1 MKIDYIL
8 SETTKNATTLAL
20 SKLCDLAE
28 QNPFENYIVI
38 VPETKSIIIE
48 REVLSLSKNGAFVN
62 VFIYSFVRLINRLG
76 LVKDENI
83 ANKQTSTMILRKVI
97 YDNFDK
103 LVCYKK
109 TAKTSGFAE
118 KIYETISQFKS
129 SDVSPDELEFS
140 LETKNESLKQ
150 KLKDIILIYRAY
162 ESALGDKL
170 LDDCDKLALLSK
182 FASQNDMIKNSHI
195 FVVGFDNIT
204 FEMQSVLKN
213 LAKNAKSITF
223 SSVYFAE
230 NREDKYIQDNEL
242 YKKFTKIAD
251 ELKYPYTPKFV
262 KKYNSGDFFNVANHL
277 FSVKPKVFEPHGN
290 IMIFEADSTRTEVAY
305 VASEILTAIKNGKR
319 FKDIGVMFADE
330 NSYLDDIEEIFSK
343 NNIPYFVNKQ
353 HELGSHFFVRFL
365 NEAFL
370 CVNSNF
376 SRDHVLSFISNPLF
390 SAENYSDVYQFVL
403 ESGINYSKFLSELD
417 NDKYAK
423 YSTFEKAKPCLEK
436 FKEFAKIFKQ
446 FFKPKMSTREYLE
459 QIEFVQ
465 NYFSCNEKLCEL
477 AKFEHDSS
485 LVIEAQITEKIY
497 EKIEKY
503 SAMMKAFMGDMVVE
517 FDEFLL
523 NYFSGIGSIKLNLL
537 PVSVDTVI
545 VQSDTDGFFD
555 IKDLFILGAVEGSF
569 PVSIKDSGII
579 LDKEFEETKML
590 SKKQIEPTVK
600 QINKR
605 ENFRIYEALLE
616 PKERLFVSFCNK
628 SKSGG
633 EQKPARIVLRLL
645 KLFDDKILKKSFE
658 KFKAPSFEALEDE
671 FLESIGDFFRNE
683 ATNNEVNLKFG
694 ELGKNISDS
703 TLNYLNGPNFVGDN
717 FCLNNAHDLYFR
729 GEKTS
734 VSQLEKY
741 FACPYLFFANYG
753 LRLKEGK
760 TSDISS
766 LDIGLVIH
774 SLAELFVKKIDS
786 FNSLNAQEFETEVL
800 KLLNQAFAD
809 NDINTELNKGV
820 LSIVKNE
827 AVYLCRYL
835 LFEHNNSSFKTM
847 GGGTEFSFFGNKAI
861 ELVLN
866 DGQTIKVEG
875 KIDRIDSFGNYI
887 RIIDYKTGNV
897 SSELSSVYFGKKI
910 QLVSYLSA
918 VSRLTKKDVAGLFYM
933 PIHNEFS
940 KKDSK
945 QKNTFKFE
953 GFLLDDIDVVK
964 NMDNNLSFEKP
975 SSNFVSLK
983 IKTNKKNINE
993 NKFEISGTSS
1003 KNLSKQEFDNMK
1015 NYNEKLCTNAIEE
1028 ILMGNIEPAPIIKP
1042 NEETPS
1048 MCEWC
1053 KFSGFCGKEQA
1064 HLGGGRSLSGS
1075 ISIKN
1080 FDLEG
1085 GEWKW

>member
-20 SKLCDLAE
+20 SRLCDLAE

-62 VFIYSFVRLINRLG
+62 VFVYSFVRLINRLG

-97 YDNFDK
+97 YDNFK
-103 LVCYKK
+103 NLVCYKK

-118 KIYETISQFKS
+118 KIYETVSQFKS
-129 SDVSPDELEFS
+129 SDVSPDDLELS
-140 LETKNESLKQ
+140 LETQNESLKQ
-150 KLKDIILIYRAY
+150 KLKDIVLIYRAY
-162 ESALGDKL
+162 ESALGDNL
-170 LDDCDKLALLSK
+170 LDDCDKLSLLSK
-182 FASQNDMIKNSHI
+182 FSSQNDVIKNSHI

-213 LAKNAKSITF
+213 IAKNAKSITF
-223 SSVYFAE
+223 SCVYFAE
-230 NREDKYIQDNEL
+230 NRDDKYIQDNEL

-251 ELKYPYTPKFV
+251 DLKYPYTPKFV
-262 KKYNSGDFFNVANHL
+262 KKYNSGDFFNIANHL
-277 FSVKPKVFEPHGN
+277 FSVKPKVFEPRGN
-290 IMIFEADSTRTEVAY
+290 ITVFEADSIRREVSF
-305 VASEILTAIKNGKR
+305 VASEILTEIKNGRR
-319 FKDIGVMFADE
+319 FKDIGVMLADE
-330 NSYLDDIEEIFSK
+330 GAYLDDIEEIFSK

-353 HELGSHFFVRFL
+353 HELGSHFFVKFL
-365 NEAFL
+365 KEAFL

-376 SRDHVLSFISNPLF
+376 SYDHVLSFISNPLF
-390 SAENYSDVYQFVL
+390 SAKNYSDVHQFVL
-403 ESGINYSKFLSELD
+403 ESGINYSKFLAD
-417 NDKYAK
+417 FDDKK
-423 YSTFEKAKPCLEK
+423 YSKFSTYDSAKCELEK
-436 FKEFAKIFKQ
+436 FRDFARIFRQ
-446 FFKPKMSTREYLE
+446 FFKPNMNTGEYLE

-465 NYFSCNEKLCEL
+465 NYFSCKEKLGDF
-477 AKFEHDSS
+477 ARFEQDSK

-503 SAMMKAFMGDMVVE
+503 SAMMKAFMGDMIVE

-523 NYFSGIGSIKLNLL
+523 NYFSGIGSIRLNLL
-537 PVSVDTVI
+537 PVSVDSVVI
-545 VQSDTDGFFD
+545 QGDTDGFFD
-555 IKDLFILGAVEGSF
+555 IKDLFILGAIEGSF

-579 LDKEFEETKML
+579 LDKEFEETKIL

-616 PKERLFVSFCNK
+616 PKEKLFVCYCNK

-645 KLFDDKILKKSFE
+645 KLFGDKILKNSFE
-658 KFKAPSFEALEDE
+658 KFKAPSYEALEDE
-671 FLESIGDFFRNE
+671 FLESIGEFFRNE
-683 ATNNEVNLKFG
+683 TSNNEVNLKFG
-694 ELGKNISDS
+694 ALGKNISKE
-703 TLNYLNGPNFVGDN
+703 TLKFLNGPNFVGDN
-717 FCLNNAHDLYFR
+717 FSLNDAHDLYFL
-729 GEKTS
+729 GGKTS

-741 FACPYLFFANYG
+741 FACPYLFFASYG
-753 LRLKEGK
+753 LRLKENK
-760 TSDISS
+760 TSNFSS

-774 SLAELFVKKIDS
+774 SLAELFVKNIDS
-786 FNSLNAQEFETEVL
+786 FNNLNAQDFEAEVL
-800 KLLNQAFAD
+800 KLLNQAFD
-809 NDINTELNKGV
+809 ENDINTELNKGI

-827 AVYLCRYL
+827 SVKLCQYL
-835 LFEHNNSSFKTM
+835 LFEHNNSSFKTI
-847 GGGTEFSFFGNKAI
+847 GGGEEFSFFGNRAF
-861 ELVLN
+861 ELALD
-866 DGQTIKVEG
+866 DGQIIKIEG
-875 KIDRIDSFGNYI
+875 KIDRIDSFKDYI

-918 VSRLTKKDVAGLFYM
+918 VSKLVGKNVAGLFYM

-940 KKDSK
+940 KKEAR

-953 GFLLDDIDVVK
+953 GFLLDNIDVVK

-975 SSNFVSLK
+975 SSEFVSLK

-993 NKFEISGTSS
+993 NRFEISGTSS
-1003 KNLSKQEFDNMK
+1003 KNLSEQEFENMK
-1015 NYNEKLCTNAIEE
+1015 NYTEKLCAKAIEE
-1028 ILMGNIEPAPIIKP
+1028 ILQGNIEPAPIIQP
-1042 NEETPS
+1042 SEESPS

-1064 HLGGGRSLSGS
+1064 RLGHGRSLSGS

-1085 GEWKW
+1085 GDEK